1 MTRDEFNASIRAIH
15 RFFDSEKI
23 LESTVYLVAL
33 PKSEEFNRTSLTSS
47 DYNAVYET
55 GLSLSHYN
63 FILKDLAY
71 FQFSHSAENEWA
83 LAYYPNPRVSGS
95 SDALVAFNELREAAD
110 RGEID
115 DEEFS
120 SLASSLPLGNYI
132 PRVRFE
138 YSESQYRRVRH
149 PGAHFHI
156 GMAGE
161 DRWAS
166 SRKLSPQSF
175 GLLIAKHYYPDLW
188 WKNSRFSLTEEDQEL
203 AGNVETC
210 IDEKLGRSI
219 RNDGISQSFSEFER
233 LTFHFGAMQPTPA
246 V

>member
-1 MTRDEFNASIRAIH
+1 MTRDDFNASIRAIH
-15 RFFDSEKI
+15 TFFESEDF

-33 PKSEEFNRTSLTSS
+33 PRSEDFNKISLTSQ
-47 DYNAVYET
+47 DYNFVYET

-71 FQFSHSAENEWA
+71 FQFSHSSEGEWA

-95 SDALVAFNELREAAD
+95 PDAFAEFNELKDAVERD
-110 RGEID
+110 EID

-120 SLASSLPLGNYI
+120 SLVSSLQVGNYI

-156 GMAGE
+156 GMSGE

-166 SRKLSPQSF
+166 SRKLSPRSF
-175 GLLIAKHYYPDLW
+175 AMLIAKHYYPDLW
-188 WKNSRFSLTEEDQEL
+188 WKNSRFSLAEEDQEL
-203 AGNVETC
+203 ANVETC
-210 IDEKLGRSI
+210 FDEKLLNSI
-219 RNDGISQSFSEFER
+219 RSDGVSLSFSEFER
-233 LTFHFGAMQPTPA
+233 QTFHFGALQPTPA